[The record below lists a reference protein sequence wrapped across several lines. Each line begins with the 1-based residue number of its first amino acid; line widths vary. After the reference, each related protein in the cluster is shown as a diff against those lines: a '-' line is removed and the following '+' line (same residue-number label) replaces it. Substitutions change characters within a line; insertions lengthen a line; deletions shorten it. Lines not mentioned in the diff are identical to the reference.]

1 MTLQDTHKKLRK
13 RRLQNIP
20 LNFLCI
26 LIAGSGLIW
35 VANYFW
41 KYIHYEITND
51 AFIDQYVSPLN
62 IRASGYIKEVRFKEH
77 QYVHQGDT
85 LLILDNRE
93 YQIKVKEAEAALLD
107 VKGSKE
113 VLHSGIETS
122 QTNIAV
128 QDANIAEAK
137 AKLWQL
143 EQDYRRF
150 ARLLKEES
158 VPEQQYE
165 QVKASYKAAQAR
177 YQALLEQ
184 RKAAQSQFT
193 ETTRRTTSA
202 EAAILSKEAS
212 LDLARLNLSY
222 TVLTAPYDGYMG
234 RRTLEPGQYVQAG
247 QTISYLVRNTDKWV
261 TANYKETQIIHIYI
275 RQEVRIK
282 VDALPG
288 KVFHGTVTAISEA
301 TGSKYSLVP
310 TDNSAGMAIAY
321 PIVPKVLD
329 ALSSKFLLLT
339 DLSIQFLLSWVCAR
353 SQNID
358 LVIICSF
365 FIGFL
370 KGFLMLWFIR
380 RATKIFSP
388 KNVRSEFYSY
398 FYPLVFAGG
407 QVSMIVT
414 AELVYHYNWQYM
426 YYFMMM
432 MMLMA
437 SILIVIVC
445 FRHNRPLKPIRL
457 SELHIRE
464 MLVIATGLLMLMY
477 VINYGKV
484 LDWMSSFKIRL
495 YLVIA
500 PILIAFFIWKQ
511 YHSKQPYVN
520 LAPLYQPKA
529 IVGYLYMMLVM
540 FFSTSTTLLTNYMTS
555 ILKVD
560 STHTYQLYIYL
571 LPGYA
576 LGAFIC
582 FWWFRW
588 QRWRFRFLIAGG
600 MSCFAAFFGIL
611 YFTVSPEST
620 YEMLFLPVFLRGL
633 GMLVLIIAFA
643 LFAVEE
649 LNPKFLL
656 ANAFFLICFRSVLAP
671 ILATSFYS
679 NTLYRLEQKY
689 MYSLSETISQ
699 TDPLAASQFNQSLT
713 QHLAQGHE
721 YTEAT
726 QMATQTLYAT
736 LQQQSLLLSLKHIL
750 GYLFVI
756 SLVIAIVSRFIPFHK
771 TIRVK
776 YTKAGDDM
784 V

>member
-165 QVKASYKAAQAR
+165 QAKASYKAAQAR

-193 ETTRRTTSA
+193 ETTRRATSA

-275 RQEVRIK
+275 GQEVRIK

-414 AELVYHYNWQYM
+414 AELAYHYNWQYM
-426 YYFMMM
+426 YYFMM

-736 LQQQSLLLSLKHIL
+736 LQQQSLLPSLKHIL

>member
-93 YQIKVKEAEAALLD
+93 YQIKVKEAETALLD

-165 QVKASYKAAQAR
+165 QAKASYKAAQAR

-275 RQEVRIK
+275 GQEVRIK

-398 FYPLVFAGG
+398 FYPLVFAG
-407 QVSMIVT
+407 
-414 AELVYHYNWQYM
+414 
-426 YYFMMM
+426 
-432 MMLMA
+432 
-437 SILIVIVC
+437 
-445 FRHNRPLKPIRL
+445 
-457 SELHIRE
+457 
-464 MLVIATGLLMLMY
+464 
-477 VINYGKV
+477 
-484 LDWMSSFKIRL
+484 
-495 YLVIA
+495 
-500 PILIAFFIWKQ
+500 
-511 YHSKQPYVN
+511 
-520 LAPLYQPKA
+520 
-529 IVGYLYMMLVM
+529 
-540 FFSTSTTLLTNYMTS
+540 
-555 ILKVD
+555 
-560 STHTYQLYIYL
+560 
-571 LPGYA
+571 
-576 LGAFIC
+576 
-582 FWWFRW
+582 
-588 QRWRFRFLIAGG
+588 
-600 MSCFAAFFGIL
+600 
-611 YFTVSPEST
+611 
-620 YEMLFLPVFLRGL
+620 
-633 GMLVLIIAFA
+633 
-643 LFAVEE
+643 
-649 LNPKFLL
+649 
-656 ANAFFLICFRSVLAP
+656 
-671 ILATSFYS
+671 
-679 NTLYRLEQKY
+679 
-689 MYSLSETISQ
+689 
-699 TDPLAASQFNQSLT
+699 
-713 QHLAQGHE
+713 
-721 YTEAT
+721 
-726 QMATQTLYAT
+726 
-736 LQQQSLLLSLKHIL
+736 
-750 GYLFVI
+750 
-756 SLVIAIVSRFIPFHK
+756 
-771 TIRVK
+771 
-776 YTKAGDDM
+776 
-784 V
+784 